1 MEDKRQETDSH
12 ECENDMPALR
22 VGYYDW
28 NLDTNA
34 MCWSAEF
41 YEILGLTGQ
50 NIVPNY
56 QRFIAR
62 FHPEDRIHA
71 HDLIFLAHDLGHVK
85 ARPCRVVDDTGA
97 VRTVHLSA
105 ERELDAAGHV
115 IRLRMTLDTLYRPK
129 ING

>member
-1 MEDKRQETDSH
+1 MRHCSLTTLTLRCTRKLMEDKRQETDSH

-62 FHPEDRIHA
+62 SI
-71 HDLIFLAHDLGHVK
+71 
-85 ARPCRVVDDTGA
+85 
-97 VRTVHLSA
+97 
-105 ERELDAAGHV
+105 
-115 IRLRMTLDTLYRPK
+115 PK
-129 ING
+129 IAYTLTTSYFLPTIWVM